1 MRFLNH
7 HYPEKSN
14 VIRSHLSVKAVTSI
28 FPFIDLYSNLRW
40 LDTQI
45 HLSTPNP
52 IYQLSQW
59 YATKSG
65 LQDDLIYGMIH
76 W

>member
-7 HYPEKSN
+7 HYAEKTN

-28 FPFIDLYSNLRW
+28 FPFIDLHYNLRW

-45 HLSTPNP
+45 HLSTLNRS
-52 IYQLSQW
+52 INYFNDM
-59 YATKSG
+59 
-65 LQDDLIYGMIH
+65 LQRADCGTI
-76 W
+76 